1 MSELT
6 TNSVTINFAFL
17 LPMGLVYGV
26 SGIELDLIYTILSY
40 PLQSSD
46 KVPNVIV
53 ISHVKKMGSM

>member
-1 MSELT
+1 
-6 TNSVTINFAFL
+6 
-17 LPMGLVYGV
+17 MGLVYSM
-26 SGIELDLIYTILSY
+26 SGLELDLIYAILSY